1 MLLKSIKVNIFILYL
16 QKQKQIVMSV
26 KYSITTSDYL
36 DYEKVMYKANN
47 MLNDEKTKIIG
58 AYIIIAANTGLRCG
72 DVLKLTFKD
81 LRNDLLTITEGK
93 TKKTK
98 TLAIN
103 DKIKDMVKKISK
115 GEDVSPF
122 ITQKGSIISIQH
134 LNVML
139 KKLLK
144 EKGLN
149 ISSHSMRKT
158 FGRRVYFNNNESEKA
173 LMYLMEL
180 YNHSS
185 LVMTKKYLG
194 IRQEELNNIYLS
206 L

>member
-1 MLLKSIKVNIFILYL
+1 MSLKG
-16 QKQKQIVMSV
+16 
-26 KYSITTSDYL
+26 TTTTADYL

-47 MLNDEKTKIIG
+47 MLNDDATKVVG
-58 AYIIIAANTGLRCG
+58 AYIIIAVNTGLRCG
-72 DVLKLTFKD
+72 DVLNLSFDDLKKD
-81 LRNDLLTITEGK
+81 TVTITEGK

-98 TLAIN
+98 TIAIN
-103 DKIKDMVKKISK
+103 DKIKELVNKLGKDKT
-115 GEDVSPF
+115 GSPF
-122 ITQKGSIISIQH
+122 ITQKGSIITIQH

-149 ISSHSMRKT
+149 VSSHSMRKT

-185 LVMTKKYLG
+185 LMMTKKYLG

>member
-1 MLLKSIKVNIFILYL
+1 MSLKG
-16 QKQKQIVMSV
+16 
-26 KYSITTSDYL
+26 TTTTADYL

-47 MLNDEKTKIIG
+47 MLNDDATKVVG
-58 AYIIIAANTGLRCG
+58 AYIIIAVNTGLRCG
-72 DVLKLTFKD
+72 DVLNLSFDDLKKD
-81 LRNDLLTITEGK
+81 TVTITEGK

-98 TLAIN
+98 TIAIN
-103 DKIKDMVKKISK
+103 DKIKELVNKLGKDKN
-115 GEDVSPF
+115 GSPF
-122 ITQKGSIISIQH
+122 ITQKGTIITIQH

-149 ISSHSMRKT
+149 VSSHSMRKT

-185 LVMTKKYLG
+185 LMITKKYLG

>member
-1 MLLKSIKVNIFILYL
+1 MSLKG
-16 QKQKQIVMSV
+16 
-26 KYSITTSDYL
+26 TTTTADYL
-36 DYEKVMYKANN
+36 DYEKIMYKANN
-47 MLNDEKTKIIG
+47 MLNDESKKVVGT
-58 AYIIIAANTGLRCG
+58 YIIIACNTGLRCG
-72 DVLKLTFKD
+72 DVLNLTFEDLKKD
-81 LRNDLLTITEGK
+81 TITITEGK

-98 TLAIN
+98 TIAIN
-103 DKIKDMVKKISK
+103 DKIKELVNKIGK
-115 GEDVSPF
+115 DKNGSPF
-122 ITQKGSIISIQH
+122 ITQKETVITIQH

-139 KKLLK
+139 KKLIK

-149 ISSHSMRKT
+149 VSSHSMRKT
-158 FGRRVYFNNNESEKA
+158 FGRRVYFNNHESEKA

-185 LVMTKKYLG
+185 LMMTKKYLG

>member
-1 MLLKSIKVNIFILYL
+1 MSLKG
-16 QKQKQIVMSV
+16 
-26 KYSITTSDYL
+26 TTTTADYL

-47 MLNDEKTKIIG
+47 MLNDDTTKVVG
-58 AYIIIAANTGLRCG
+58 AYIIVAVNTGLRCG
-72 DVLKLTFKD
+72 DVLNLTFED
-81 LRNDLLTITEGK
+81 LKQDTVTITEGK

-98 TLAIN
+98 TIAIN
-103 DKIKDMVKKISK
+103 DKIKELVNKIGK
-115 GEDVSPF
+115 DKTGSPF
-122 ITQKGSIISIQH
+122 ITQKGTIITIQH

-149 ISSHSMRKT
+149 VSSHSMRKT

-185 LVMTKKYLG
+185 LMMTKKYLG

>member
-1 MLLKSIKVNIFILYL
+1 MSLKG
-16 QKQKQIVMSV
+16 
-26 KYSITTSDYL
+26 TTTTADYL

-47 MLNDEKTKIIG
+47 MLNDDATKVVG
-58 AYIIIAANTGLRCG
+58 AYIIIAVNTGLRCG
-72 DVLKLTFKD
+72 DVLNLSFDDLKKD
-81 LRNDLLTITEGK
+81 TVTITEGK

-98 TLAIN
+98 TIAIN
-103 DKIKDMVKKISK
+103 DKIKELVNKLGKDKT
-115 GEDVSPF
+115 GSPF
-122 ITQKGSIISIQH
+122 ITQKGSIITIQH

-149 ISSHSMRKT
+149 VSSHSMRKT

-173 LMYLMEL
+173 LMYLREL

-185 LVMTKKYLG
+185 LMMTKKYLG

>member
-1 MLLKSIKVNIFILYL
+1 MSLKG
-16 QKQKQIVMSV
+16 
-26 KYSITTSDYL
+26 TTTTADYL

-47 MLNDEKTKIIG
+47 MLNDDATKVVG
-58 AYIIIAANTGLRCG
+58 AYIIIAVNTGLRCG
-72 DVLKLTFKD
+72 DVLNLSFDDLKKD
-81 LRNDLLTITEGK
+81 TVTITEGK

-98 TLAIN
+98 TIAIN
-103 DKIKDMVKKISK
+103 DNIKELVNKIGKDKS
-115 GEDVSPF
+115 GSPF
-122 ITQKGSIISIQH
+122 ITQKETVITIQH

-144 EKGLN
+144 EKNLN
-149 ISSHSMRKT
+149 ISSHTMRKT

-173 LMYLMEL
+173 LMYLTEI

-185 LVMTKKYLG
+185 PMMTKKYLK
-194 IRQEELNNIYLS
+194 IKQEKLNNIYLS

>member
-1 MLLKSIKVNIFILYL
+1 MSLKG
-16 QKQKQIVMSV
+16 
-26 KYSITTSDYL
+26 TTTTADYL

-47 MLNDEKTKIIG
+47 MLNDDATKVVG
-58 AYIIIAANTGLRCG
+58 AYIIIAVNTGLRCG
-72 DVLKLTFKD
+72 DVLNLSFDDLKKD
-81 LRNDLLTITEGK
+81 TVTITEGK

-98 TLAIN
+98 TIAIN
-103 DKIKDMVKKISK
+103 DKIKELVNKLGKDKT
-115 GEDVSPF
+115 GSPF
-122 ITQKGSIISIQH
+122 ITQKGTIITIQH

-149 ISSHSMRKT
+149 VSSHSMRKT

-185 LVMTKKYLG
+185 LMMTKKYLG

>member
-1 MLLKSIKVNIFILYL
+1 MSLKG
-16 QKQKQIVMSV
+16 
-26 KYSITTSDYL
+26 TTTTADYL
-36 DYEKVMYKANN
+36 DYEKVIYKANN
-47 MLNDEKTKIIG
+47 MLKDDATKVVG
-58 AYIIIAANTGLRCG
+58 AYIIISVNTGLRCG
-72 DVLKLTFKD
+72 DVLNLSFEELKKD
-81 LRNDLLTITEGK
+81 VVTITEGK

-98 TLAIN
+98 TIAIN
-103 DKIKDMVKKISK
+103 DKIKELVNKLGKDKT
-115 GEDVSPF
+115 GSPF
-122 ITQKGSIISIQH
+122 ITQKGSIITIQH

-149 ISSHSMRKT
+149 VSSHSMRKT

-185 LVMTKKYLG
+185 LMITKKYLG

>member
-1 MLLKSIKVNIFILYL
+1 MSLKG
-16 QKQKQIVMSV
+16 
-26 KYSITTSDYL
+26 TTTTADYL

-47 MLNDEKTKIIG
+47 MLNDDTTKVVG
-58 AYIIIAANTGLRCG
+58 AYIIVAVNTGLRCG
-72 DVLKLTFKD
+72 DVLNLTLED
-81 LRNDLLTITEGK
+81 LKQDTITITEGK

-98 TLAIN
+98 TIAIN
-103 DKIKDMVKKISK
+103 DKIKELVNKIGK
-115 GEDVSPF
+115 EKTGSPF
-122 ITQKGSIISIQH
+122 ITQKGTIITIQH

-149 ISSHSMRKT
+149 VSSHSMRKT

-185 LVMTKKYLG
+185 LMMTKKYLG

>member
-1 MLLKSIKVNIFILYL
+1 MSLKG
-16 QKQKQIVMSV
+16 
-26 KYSITTSDYL
+26 TTTTADYL

-47 MLNDEKTKIIG
+47 MLNDDATKVVG
-58 AYIIIAANTGLRCG
+58 AYIIIAVNTGLRCG
-72 DVLKLTFKD
+72 VVLILSFDVLKKD
-81 LRNDLLTITEGK
+81 TVTITEGK

-98 TLAIN
+98 TIAIN
-103 DKIKDMVKKISK
+103 DKIKELVNKLGKDKT
-115 GEDVSPF
+115 GSPF
-122 ITQKGSIISIQH
+122 ITQKGSIITIQH

-149 ISSHSMRKT
+149 VSSHSMRKT

-185 LVMTKKYLG
+185 LMMTKKYLG

>member
-1 MLLKSIKVNIFILYL
+1 MSLKG
-16 QKQKQIVMSV
+16 
-26 KYSITTSDYL
+26 TTTTADYL

-47 MLNDEKTKIIG
+47 MLNDDATKVVG
-58 AYIIIAANTGLRCG
+58 AYIIVAVNTGLRCG
-72 DVLKLTFKD
+72 DVLNLSFEDLKKD
-81 LRNDLLTITEGK
+81 TITITEGK

-98 TLAIN
+98 TIAIN
-103 DKIKDMVKKISK
+103 DKIKELVNKLGKDKT
-115 GEDVSPF
+115 GSPF
-122 ITQKGSIISIQH
+122 ITQKGTIITIQH

-149 ISSHSMRKT
+149 VSSHSMRKT

-185 LVMTKKYLG
+185 LMMTKKYLG